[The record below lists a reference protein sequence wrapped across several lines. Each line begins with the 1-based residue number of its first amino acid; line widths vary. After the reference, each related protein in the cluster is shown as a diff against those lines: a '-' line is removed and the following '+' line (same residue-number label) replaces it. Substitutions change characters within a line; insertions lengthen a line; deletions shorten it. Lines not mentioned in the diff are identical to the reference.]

1 MNFIL
6 SAVIALVAIALVAS
20 IVLYVC
26 SKRFAVQEDPRLSVV
41 SEALPQA
48 NCGGCGFPG
57 CSGLAAAL
65 VKGADAGNID

>member
-20 IVLYVC
+20 VVLYVC

-41 SEALPQA
+41 AEALPQA

-57 CSGLAAAL
+57 C
-65 VKGADAGNID
+65 